1 MVSQCKIFQLLPM
14 VHLRL
19 TTIPDR
25 LEQSSTW
32 PDNTTLLLLG
42 LLGLPGTAQYLYT
55 GPGTAQYLFVWHVKS
70 CRPGYHAAK
79 AYRFVHLNNTSVGEL
94 VRQ

>member
-1 MVSQCKIFQLLPM
+1 MQN
-14 VHLRL
+14 
-19 TTIPDR
+19 IPAAADGAFTPYYHPR
-25 LEQSSTW
+25 SPGAVVDLAGQHH
-32 PDNTTLLLLG
+32 TTL
-42 LLGLPGTAQYLYT
+42 TVHT
-55 GPGTAQYLFVWHVKS
+55 GPGTTQYLFVWHVKS

>member
-1 MVSQCKIFQLLPM
+1 M

-25 LEQSSTW
+25 PEQSSTW
-32 PDNTTLLLLG
+32 PDNTTLLLLYTG
-42 LLGLPGTAQYLYT
+42 PGTWYLVLLLLYT

-79 AYRFVHLNNTSVGEL
+79 AYRFVHLNNTSVGE
-94 VRQ
+94 

>member
-1 MVSQCKIFQLLPM
+1 M

-25 LEQSSTW
+25 PEQSSTW
-32 PDNTTLLLLG
+32 PDNSTLLL
-42 LLGLPGTAQYLYT
+42 PYN

-79 AYRFVHLNNTSVGEL
+79 AYRFVHLNNTSVGE
-94 VRQ
+94 